1 MKRRDTRWLLAWI
14 ANLLLLWLA
23 GLANHHLAPYAVH
36 LHLSG
41 LLVGYAALR
50 LDARHGLAATALT
63 ALAADALTP
72 VPFGT
77 HLLLLGIT
85 HAVLL
90 QGRHRFPREEPVFFT
105 VVALFCNLFVFL
117 ALSFL
122 LVGAGPRPGEAWI
135 RLFADLVASQLV
147 LAAVAPWF
155 LALNA
160 RLFALARLDPETGRC
175 VES

>member
-1 MKRRDTRWLLAWI
+1 MKTRDLRWLLVWL

-23 GLANHHLAPYAVH
+23 GLANHHLAPFAVH

-50 LDARHGLAATALT
+50 LDPRHGLAATVLT
-63 ALAADALTP
+63 GLSADALTP

-77 HLLLLGIT
+77 HVVLLGLV
-85 HAVLL
+85 HATLL
-90 QGRHRFPREEPVFFT
+90 YGRRRFPREEPIFAT
-105 VVALFCNLFVFL
+105 VVALLANLFVFL

-122 LVGAGPRPGEAWI
+122 LVGAGPRPGEAWL
-135 RLFADLVASQLV
+135 RLFADLVASQLAI
-147 LAAVAPWF
+147 AAVAPWF

-160 RLFALARLDPETGRC
+160 RLLALARLDPETGRR
-175 VES
+175 VSS